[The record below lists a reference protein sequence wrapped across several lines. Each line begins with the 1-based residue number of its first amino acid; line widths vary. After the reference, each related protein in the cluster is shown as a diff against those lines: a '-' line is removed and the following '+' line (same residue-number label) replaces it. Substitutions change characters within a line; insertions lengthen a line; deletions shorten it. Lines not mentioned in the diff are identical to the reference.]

1 MKLTALAV
9 FVLLAAA
16 PATAA
21 AMHIM
26 EGFLPREYALGWL
39 LAVLPFIILGI
50 RRINAVLTIHPDRKM
65 LLGLVAA
72 FIFVLSALK
81 MLSVTGSSSHP
92 TGVGLSAILFGP
104 AVSSVLS
111 GIVLIFQA
119 LLLAHGGLTTWGANT
134 FAMGVAGSFA
144 AWGAFRL
151 ARIFG
156 CREKIAVFLA
166 AAAGDLFTYAV
177 TAGQLALAFPDPVG
191 GFASS
196 YGKFLGIFAL
206 TQLPLAACEGLI
218 SVVVYS
224 ALLKYGEQGLINI
237 WWKETEAKS

>member
-1 MKLTALAV
+1 MKLTALAA
-9 FVLLAAA
+9 FVLTAAA

-26 EGFLPREYALGWL
+26 EGFLPKEYALGWL
-39 LAVLPFIILGI
+39 LAVLPFIVLGI
-50 RRINAVLTIHPDRKM
+50 RKINAVLTIHPDRKL

-81 MLSVTGSSSHP
+81 LPSVTGSSSHP

-111 GIVLIFQA
+111 GIVLLFQA

-151 ARIFG
+151 ALALG
-156 CREKIAVFLA
+156 CREKAAVFLA
-166 AAAGDLFTYAV
+166 AAAGDMFTYAV

-191 GFASS
+191 GFAAA

-206 TQLPLAACEGLI
+206 TQLPLAVCEGLI

-237 WWKETEAKS
+237 WWKEKEAKS